1 MVSYLGEASKAT
13 RVLLRDGNRESHFY
27 HTAGF
32 NFWFASFSLT
42 VNEKEYHLT
51 TFHFQDRVLRSIIET
66 LATFYSIMK
75 IAFLKHNRNTGNI
88 LQYNEK

>member
-32 NFWFASFSLT
+32 NFWFVSFSLT
-42 VNEKEYHLT
+42 VNEKEYHHISLPG
-51 TFHFQDRVLRSIIET
+51 QSVME
-66 LATFYSIMK
+66 
-75 IAFLKHNRNTGNI
+75 HNRNTGNI
-88 LQYNEK
+88 LQYNEKSFSKA